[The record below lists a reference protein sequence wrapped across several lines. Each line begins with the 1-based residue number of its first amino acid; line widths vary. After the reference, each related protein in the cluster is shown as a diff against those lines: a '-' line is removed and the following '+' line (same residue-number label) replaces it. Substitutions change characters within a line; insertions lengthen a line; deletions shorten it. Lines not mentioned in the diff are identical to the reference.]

1 MSNLPKQLLIGLRL
15 TLFTAALALVYT
27 FVITGISQVA
37 FNSQANGSLV
47 TVNGKVVGSTLIGQ
61 SCPGETLDKDGSLK
75 ITINPKYFQGRLSY
89 TYNASTDALEP
100 CNAANSAGSN
110 LGPSNPLLQENVKN
124 AVAAY
129 EAAGVSAPVP
139 IDLVTSDFTG
149 FDPDIS
155 EAAALAQVNMVANAR
170 GLDPDQAPQPRG
182 VRGPG
187 PHPLGVRRAG
197 RQRPRS
203 STSRWTRIS
212 RASPADAFC
221 RSHSA
226 SIISRM
232 SNAMAAGSV
241 QAPAATVPRGHLR
254 VFLGATPG
262 SGKTFAMLREA
273 HDRRSQGE
281 DVVVGFVETHGRKL
295 TEQAIGSLEV
305 IPRLEVEYRGKVM
318 EEMDLDTVLAR
329 HPQVVLVDELAHTN
343 VPGLRHAKRY
353 EDVEEILDAGH
364 RRGHHRQRPA
374 PRIGQGS
381 RRAHH
386 RHPRARDPSRP
397 GS

>member
-47 TVNGKVVGSTLIGQ
+47 TVNGQVVGSTLIGQ
-61 SCPGETLDKDGSLK
+61 SCPGETLNKDGSLK

-170 GLDPDQAPQPRG
+170 GLDPAKLHNLVESEVQ
-182 VRGPG
+182 
-187 PHPLGVRRAG
+187 G
-197 RQRPRS
+197 RIL
-203 STSRWTRIS
+203 W
-212 RASPADAFC
+212 
-221 RSHSA
+221 
-226 SIISRM
+226 
-232 SNAMAAGSV
+232 
-241 QAPAATVPRGHLR
+241 
-254 VFLGATPG
+254 VF
-262 SGKTFAMLREA
+262 
-273 HDRRSQGE
+273 GE
-281 DVVVGFVETHGRKL
+281 PVVN
-295 TEQAIGSLEV
+295 
-305 IPRLEVEYRGKVM
+305 
-318 EEMDLDTVLAR
+318 VL
-329 HPQVVLVDELAHTN
+329 QLNLA
-343 VPGLRHAKRY
+343 
-353 EDVEEILDAGH
+353 LDADQQSLAG
-364 RRGHHRQRPA
+364 
-374 PRIGQGS
+374 
-381 RRAHH
+381 
-386 RHPRARDPSRP
+386 
-397 GS
+397 